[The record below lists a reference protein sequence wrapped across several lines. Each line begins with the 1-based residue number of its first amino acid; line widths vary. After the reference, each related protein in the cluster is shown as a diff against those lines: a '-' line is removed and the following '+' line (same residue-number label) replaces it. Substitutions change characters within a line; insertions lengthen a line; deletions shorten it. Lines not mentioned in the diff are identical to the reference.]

1 MDESRTH
8 DYGDPNQPCYKS
20 PESSSSYSIRTED
33 SMRQTEGDLEPAE
46 LAGHEKDTLRAA
58 RREALQPTRRAFS
71 FDGGQVRDEYF
82 FSEPRPYH
90 EPEESIRRAC
100 SFETPEPTP
109 PCRSWSASPP
119 NAGRNTASLVSLHSY
134 QPSTPP
140 HPVNTTKK
148 QKGCPNPY
156 NWSGRKKAGILL
168 TIMMLIINS
177 TMGSALPSNALPFI
191 AREWNVTSQTQRVL
205 PISIYLIGYVMG
217 PILWGP
223 LSEQFGRKVLTLCTF
238 FMFTLC
244 TLACALA
251 PTWAGFLV
259 FRLLTGVFAS
269 SPIAVVPGIIAD
281 TFSDPRFTVSGPLLA
296 PIISGYT
303 SPTIGWRW
311 AFWIGLIYA
320 GATLIPLVF
329 LPETYG
335 PVLLKRRAQ
344 AIRRRD
350 PRVRAVAPHELD
362 KKSLSELATVVLTRP
377 LRMLACEPI
386 VNTSCAYLALC
397 YAIFYMSFEAFPVIF
412 EGVYGFAPGPC
423 GLTYLAVGVGCLLA
437 LPIFFAYDT
446 ILRDAQRRRAPW
458 TRREESRRLP
468 LACIGGP
475 LFALSLFW
483 LGWTARKDT
492 HWAVPMLAGI
502 PFGIGFMCI
511 FQALLNYLT
520 DAYSIYAASANAA
533 ASCSRSLLAC
543 LLPFAALPMFDKLGI
558 SGALSLLGGISTL
571 MCVIPFLFLWR
582 GERIRRASKFC
593 RLIRERTKEMQRRVD
608 EQRRRSAAAS
618 AAASTAA
625 LGASRSLVK
634 FNPK

>member
-1 MDESRTH
+1 V
-8 DYGDPNQPCYKS
+8 Q
-20 PESSSSYSIRTED
+20 
-33 SMRQTEGDLEPAE
+33 Q
-46 LAGHEKDTLRAA
+46 
-58 RREALQPTRRAFS
+58 Q
-71 FDGGQVRDEYF
+71 
-82 FSEPRPYH
+82 
-90 EPEESIRRAC
+90 
-100 SFETPEPTP
+100 
-109 PCRSWSASPP
+109 
-119 NAGRNTASLVSLHSY
+119 
-134 QPSTPP
+134 
-140 HPVNTTKK
+140 
-148 QKGCPNPY
+148 
-156 NWSGRKKAGILL
+156 
-168 TIMMLIINS
+168 
-177 TMGSALPSNALPFI
+177 
-191 AREWNVTSQTQRVL
+191 
-205 PISIYLIGYVMG
+205 
-217 PILWGP
+217 
-223 LSEQFGRKVLTLCTF
+223 
-238 FMFTLC
+238 
-244 TLACALA
+244 
-251 PTWAGFLV
+251 
-259 FRLLTGVFAS
+259 
-269 SPIAVVPGIIAD
+269 
-281 TFSDPRFTVSGPLLA
+281 FTVSGPLLA

-511 FQALLNYLT
+511 FQALLYVP
-520 DAYSIYAASANAA
+520 YSPPLLLSHQPTSNHFYHQKLPNRRLLNLRRLSQRGRVLQPLAAGLS
-533 ASCSRSLLAC
+533 
-543 LLPFAALPMFDKLGI
+543 AALR
-558 SGALSLLGGISTL
+558 GAAH
-571 MCVIPFLFLWR
+571 V
-582 GERIRRASKFC
+582 
-593 RLIRERTKEMQRRVD
+593 
-608 EQRRRSAAAS
+608 
-618 AAASTAA
+618 
-625 LGASRSLVK
+625 
-634 FNPK
+634 